1 MCIDVNNNHL
11 NIATVTKLVQRL
23 QKGKAVETQNV
34 SRLSS
39 KKYYIQI
46 FRHSCFEKRLEKD
59 VTAISPNTTTAYAN
73 QWPLK
78 YKTKTLFETKTI
90 GNS

>member
-23 QKGKAVETQNV
+23 QKGKTVETKNV

-46 FRHSCFEKRLEKD
+46 FRHSCFEKRLEKGRD
-59 VTAISPNTTTAYAN
+59 RDFTEHNHSICKSMASKVQDENTV
-73 QWPLK
+73 
-78 YKTKTLFETKTI
+78 
-90 GNS
+90 